1 MIFPF
6 VGLALAVV
14 WSLRLAASRYGARL
28 ASGRASAAAGIAAL
42 VVVLAAEAAGT
53 HVRNNV
59 WRTEDTLWRDVTIK
73 SPRNGRGLENY
84 GIQFA
89 RRGDYVTALSYL
101 ERAQALDPTNPLIE
115 MNLGMTLVNMNRK
128 AEAEQHYHRSL
139 ELSDSPDMHY
149 LYGNW
154 LYYQGRIVE
163 SQQHLEAAIR
173 GNRLSFPARML
184 LMKIYS
190 DQGNIFELNRL
201 FEETIQMAY
210 DKEAVER
217 FRAERDRYD
226 KKMKE
231 AMANRRAAKTGN
243 KLDTPEG
250 LTREAAELCSAKK
263 YEDCLSTVQAAI
275 ILRPNYAEAYN
286 NKAYA
291 LLAMNR
297 LDEAIQ
303 AWQEAVRL
311 KPDYTIAKN
320 NLARAMEDRRRRQ
333 LATRMMR

>member
-1 MIFPF
+1 M
-6 VGLALAVV
+6 
-14 WSLRLAASRYGARL
+14 
-28 ASGRASAAAGIAAL
+28 
-42 VVVLAAEAAGT
+42 
-53 HVRNNV
+53 
-59 WRTEDTLWRDVTIK
+59 
-73 SPRNGRGLENY
+73 
-84 GIQFA
+84 
-89 RRGDYVTALSYL
+89 TALSYL